1 MKKNSLFIALF
12 LTSWLFLGGASLF
25 AQSKNYKAKVK
36 EMLELT
42 HYKENFEVGIKGMI
56 NSMKNLRPNIPKE
69 VWDRLDTEFMNV
81 SMEELMDLL
90 IPVYYEHL
98 DEKTLNRVITFHKS
112 PAGKKLAEK
121 TSLVTQD
128 AMLAGQE
135 WGRKIRE
142 ELGKKLAEEGY

>member
-1 MKKNSLFIALF
+1 
-12 LTSWLFLGGASLF
+12 
-25 AQSKNYKAKVK
+25 
-36 EMLELT
+36 MLELT

-56 NSMKNLRPNIPKE
+56 NSMKNLRFDIPKE
-69 VWDRLDTEFMNV
+69 VWDRLDTEFMNA

-98 DEKTLNRVITFHKS
+98 DEKTLNRVITFYKS

-121 TSLVTQD
+121 NPLITQD
-128 AMLAGQE
+128 AMLVGQE
-135 WGRKIRE
+135 WGRKIGE